1 MATAKKKEKRNR
13 LTEIATVLASYGFG
27 HIYRTKLGS
36 KKQEHQDA
44 RRLRLA
50 FEELGPT
57 FIKFGQILSTRP
69 YLLPKDYIEELSK
82 LQDQAPSFPF
92 KAIQDTFREDFNEEI
107 EDVFAWVDSE
117 PLASASVSQV
127 HRARTYEGEEVIIK
141 VQRPDM
147 EQDLLRDIQLFRRII
162 AMTPETIKSF
172 IVDADVA
179 LQEVEKVTKIE
190 LDFRNEVQAL
200 RKFRKLNDDRP
211 VVTAPK
217 PVMKYSS
224 KRVLVEEHIQG
235 INGLKIDEIIKAG
248 YDREDF
254 VQKFIYS
261 FLAQVFEDGFFHG
274 DPHPGN
280 IIVSDKKIV
289 YIDLGLY
296 GELSTKNRND
306 LMNIL
311 EAIVMEDIDE
321 LMNLILQ
328 MVNVRSEI
336 DRFKLYE
343 DLENFFYLYVSKDID
358 QIEIGK
364 LFNDI
369 LSITHKHDLMMP
381 TDFILLAKSIGVIE
395 GVVSDFK
402 TDINI
407 MEVAKTYLK
416 SRESLSLKQLLTR
429 ENLAVKAYKITT
441 DTLELPT
448 TIRKA
453 LETVSKGRTRLNIE
467 IMDWDKKSVEINK
480 MVNRVVFAII
490 IAALVLASAVITA
503 SVTSVGLTRFSVAI
517 FVGAGIMGLWLLIS
531 IIRSGTL

>member
-1 MATAKKKEKRNR
+1 MA
-13 LTEIATVLASYGFG
+13 F
-27 HIYRTKLGS
+27 
-36 KKQEHQDA
+36 
-44 RRLRLA
+44 LRL
-50 FEELGPT
+50 F
-57 FIKFGQILSTRP
+57 TRYP
-69 YLLPKDYIEELSK
+69 VIRKHRHPNK
-82 LQDQAPSFPF
+82 PR
-92 KAIQDTFREDFNEEI
+92 TFRFRSRYTLKLYN
-107 EDVFAWVDSE
+107 A
-117 PLASASVSQV
+117 
-127 HRARTYEGEEVIIK
+127 ARGKPI
-141 VQRPDM
+141 
-147 EQDLLRDIQLFRRII
+147 LF
-162 AMTPETIKSF
+162 
-172 IVDADVA
+172 
-179 LQEVEKVTKIE
+179 
-190 LDFRNEVQAL
+190 
-200 RKFRKLNDDRP
+200 
-211 VVTAPK
+211 
-217 PVMKYSS
+217 
-224 KRVLVEEHIQG
+224 
-235 INGLKIDEIIKAG
+235 
-248 YDREDF
+248 
-254 VQKFIYS
+254 QKFIYS

-467 IMDWDKKSVEINK
+467 IMDWDK
-480 MVNRVVFAII
+480 
-490 IAALVLASAVITA
+490 
-503 SVTSVGLTRFSVAI
+503 
-517 FVGAGIMGLWLLIS
+517 
-531 IIRSGTL
+531 